1 MKNPQK
7 VLPAEWTG
15 ELLGKMHNHRIS
27 NRDIA
32 KELGVTAA
40 YISMVFNGDA
50 NPKNAKERLN
60 AAYESIVGRRE
71 KKHG

>member
-7 VLPAEWTG
+7 ALPAEWTG

-32 KELGVTAA
+32 KELGVTIC
-40 YISMVFNGDA
+40 ISGICRKSTWPQV
-50 NPKNAKERLN
+50 K
-60 AAYESIVGRRE
+60 I
-71 KKHG
+71 